1 MAGKFSLGRL
11 LKEASETVSKGFV
24 ANEDLRLRAAAAGE
38 IDLRMRNCVYP
49 EDSKCPVERQFLPVL
64 MLRRAEAAAIRDKE
78 GGRDRR

>member
-24 ANEDLRLRAAAAGE
+24 ANEDLLLRAAGE
-38 IDLRMRNCVYP
+38 IDSRMRNCVYP